1 MRQKGPNLDK
11 YVENVRKRYVSYVQG
26 AQIYSMNYYAFVRIA
41 KEAGANI
48 RRRKTVVVDLDIFD
62 KYIESCKEDKE
73 ENTDGL

>member
-41 KEAGANI
+41 KEAGANMHI
-48 RRRKTVVVDLDIFD
+48 PL
-62 KYIESCKEDKE
+62 
-73 ENTDGL
+73 